1 MPILTTILT
10 KQKEEDLADDERI
23 PAKAAAV
30 CIRALARCC
39 RDSVIE
45 HTLVFITTNVNHEN
59 WHYREAAVMA
69 LGSILEGP
77 DPNTLGRLVEQA
89 MMPLIERVRDQ
100 HVRPNFCFVFLFIL
114 CSF

>member
-10 KQKEEDLADDERI
+10 KQEEDPEDDEWI
-23 PAKAAAV
+23 PAKAAGV
-30 CIRALARCC
+30 CILLLAQCC
-39 RDSVIE
+39 RDAVIE
-45 HTLVFITTNVNHEN
+45 HTLVFITTNFNHEN